1 MLIINSNISLADSEL
16 LFSFA
21 RSSGP
26 GGQNVNKVNSKA
38 ILHWSLEKNKSLA
51 SDLKQRF
58 IEKFSNKIN
67 SRGEVVISC
76 DANRDCQRNIEECQ
90 QRLKNMLLA
99 VLIPPKKRKKTK
111 PSKASKEK
119 RIQSKKYLA
128 KTKEQ
133 RKKPTY

>member
-1 MLIINSNISLADSEL
+1 MLIINSNISIPDNEL

-38 ILHWSLEKNKSLA
+38 ILHWSLEKNRNLA

-67 SRGEVVISC
+67 SRGEVVIAC
-76 DANRDCQRNIEECQ
+76 DTHRDSHRNIEECR
-90 QRLKNMLLA
+90 QRLKKMLLA
-99 VLIPPKKRKKTK
+99 VLTPPKKRIKTK
-111 PSKASKEK
+111 ATKASKER
-119 RIQSKKYLA
+119 RIQGKKYLA